1 MFIIDSPSHDAY
13 FNIALEEYLLY
24 KYPTEDIFLLYIN
37 APSIIVGKFQNT
49 LAEINLDY
57 VNAQQIKVVR
67 RMSGGGAVYHDLGN
81 LNFSFHTLLR
91 SNDFMDFSKF
101 TAPVIKVLNSL
112 DVPAKLEGRN
122 DL

>member
-1 MFIIDSPSHDAY
+1 MYIIDSPSQDAY

-24 KYPTEDIFLLYIN
+24 KYPTQDIFLLYVN

-57 VNAQQIKVVR
+57 VEKQNIKVVR

-81 LNFSFHTLLR
+81 LNFSFHTLLGGTILWT
-91 SNDFMDFSKF
+91 SQ
-101 TAPVIKVLNSL
+101 NSQNL
-112 DVPAKLEGRN
+112 
-122 DL
+122 